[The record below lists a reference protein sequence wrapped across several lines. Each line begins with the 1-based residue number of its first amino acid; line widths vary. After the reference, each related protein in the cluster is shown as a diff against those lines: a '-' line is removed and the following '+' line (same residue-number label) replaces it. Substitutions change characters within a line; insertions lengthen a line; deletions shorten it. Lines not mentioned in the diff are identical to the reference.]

1 MSKPYFS
8 RRTIRD
14 SKPII
19 EYEQDIVNGWTGK
32 YIKAG
37 TTKKYD
43 CTNTTDGDNC
53 DLHYLTRLNSRHP
66 NKKRN
71 RRLLKEFRETGV
83 SYTGQ
88 TFLGFD
94 YRWGDIN
101 QRRQR
106 KSCEQVA
113 NAKRR
118 FKLKQ
123 QAHKLIEEGIDEYN
137 REDY

>member
-19 EYEQDIVNGWTGK
+19 EYEQDIINDWTGK

-37 TTKKYD
+37 TIKKYD

-71 RRLLKEFRETGV
+71 RRLLKEFRE
-83 SYTGQ
+83 
-88 TFLGFD
+88 
-94 YRWGDIN
+94 
-101 QRRQR
+101 
-106 KSCEQVA
+106 
-113 NAKRR
+113 NA
-118 FKLKQ
+118 
-123 QAHKLIEEGIDEYN
+123 IC
-137 REDY
+137 

>member
-1 MSKPYFS
+1 MSKPYFT
-8 RRTIRD
+8 RRTLRD
-14 SKPII
+14 SKPIV
-19 EYEQDIVNGWTGK
+19 EYHQDFRNNWNGK
-32 YIKAG
+32 IIKSG
-37 TTKKYD
+37 TTTKYD
-43 CTNTTDGDNC
+43 CTYTTDGDGYDRN
-53 DLHYLTRLNSRHP
+53 YVSRINSRHP

-71 RRLLKEFRETGV
+71 RCLLKEFRETGV

-106 KSCEQVA
+106 KSCEQIA